1 MSPRL
6 EERNVSSQTSQ
17 ANSTDRALHADG
29 EPGVAVSAEMLRPP
43 HELTLPCCNVFRI
56 RDGLVSGDR
65 LCVDINPVN
74 E

>member
-1 MSPRL
+1 MAGLAVP
-6 EERNVSSQTSQ
+6 
-17 ANSTDRALHADG
+17 ALHDVSAVPGVADG

-56 RDGLVSGDR
+56 RDGLVSGYR
-65 LCVDINPVN
+65 LCVDINAVN